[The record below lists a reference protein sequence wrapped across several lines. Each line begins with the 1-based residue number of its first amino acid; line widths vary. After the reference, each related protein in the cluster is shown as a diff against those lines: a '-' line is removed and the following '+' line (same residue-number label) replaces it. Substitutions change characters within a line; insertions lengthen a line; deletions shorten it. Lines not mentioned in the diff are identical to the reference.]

1 MQTRTPLTTQDSTDP
16 TEAAWAATWA
26 AEAALDAIGDFFED
40 PNPVTA
46 RWLRRRLAAASTAV
60 AAAKQALG
68 VEYPS
73 RHDTFTLTAL
83 GEAALVAAEAPA
95 PVPAA

>member
-1 MQTRTPLTTQDSTDP
+1 MQTRTPLSAQDSTDP

-26 AEAALDAIGDFFED
+26 AEAALDAIGDFFAD

-46 RWLRRRLAAASTAV
+46 RWLRRRLTAASTAV
-60 AAAKQALG
+60 AAAKASIG
-68 VEYPS
+68 VQYPS

-83 GEAALVAAEAPA
+83 GESVLVAAEAPE